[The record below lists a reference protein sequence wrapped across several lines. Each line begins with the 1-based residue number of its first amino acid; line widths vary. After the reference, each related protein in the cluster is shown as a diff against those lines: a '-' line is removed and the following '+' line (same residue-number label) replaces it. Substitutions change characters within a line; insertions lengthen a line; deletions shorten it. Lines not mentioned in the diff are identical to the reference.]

1 MAKRKK
7 HHTTKRRAPRRRI
20 GAMSGSAKNDLEEVL
35 GLILASVG
43 GTVIQRM
50 VPATVSPKI
59 VAAGQLAA
67 GYYFHK
73 SPHPVMRGVGW
84 GLLGTGAISLTH
96 DLGIIHGLDDLVSGI
111 MGGGEYMEMPQR
123 VKGFSNDSYMSGA
136 ISNSGRIGDMEEP
149 SRDYMEPI
157 GSYRMG
163 SIG

>member
-84 GLLGTGAISLTH
+84 GLLGMIS
-96 DLGIIHGLDDLVSGI
+96 VSSTASMTSLAVSWAAASTWRCRNG
-111 MGGGEYMEMPQR
+111 
-123 VKGFSNDSYMSGA
+123 
-136 ISNSGRIGDMEEP
+136 
-149 SRDYMEPI
+149 
-157 GSYRMG
+157 
-163 SIG
+163 